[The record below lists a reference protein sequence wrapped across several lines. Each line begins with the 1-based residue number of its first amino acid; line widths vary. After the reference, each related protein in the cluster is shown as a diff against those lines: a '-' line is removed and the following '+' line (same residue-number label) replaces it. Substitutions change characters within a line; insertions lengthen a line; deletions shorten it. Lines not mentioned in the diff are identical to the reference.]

1 MDDNQTI
8 AMMAAT
14 IYAAHKD
21 NIEYRYEYAV
31 EEACRLGKLA
41 GLQNVRVYDV
51 KLPELDSGVGGD
63 RF

>member
-31 EEACRLGKLA
+31 EEACRLARLI
-41 GLQNVRVYDV
+41 GLRNVRPSEVT
-51 KLPELDSGVGGD
+51 LPVLEYTAGG
-63 RF
+63 F